1 MAKSET
7 SPPNDDIAAMSF
19 EAAMAELES
28 IVRAMESGEL
38 PLEKAMGDYTRGAAL
53 RAHCAAKLEAAKLK
67 VDKITQ
73 AADGSVSAESF
84 DAA

>member
-1 MAKSET
+1 MDEEQT
-7 SPPNDDIAAMSF
+7 FDDIKEMSF
-19 EAAMAELES
+19 EYAMAELET

-53 RAHCAAKLEAAKLK
+53 RAHCAQKLEQAKLQVE
-67 VDKITQ
+67 KITK